1 MRRRALLAVPL
12 LVACVSADAT
22 SPAATSPAATSPA
35 AAPAPATTSRLE
47 TRLTVEEA
55 TRLGAPVRLRLE
67 LVNATGEAWS
77 FDGQQA
83 GINGSL
89 EVTGPDGATVP
100 YVGPS
105 CQTCGGPELL
115 PSGETA
121 VLFSGLDLGGQYL
134 LDRPGRY
141 TVRYAGRG
149 VSVDRGPVRGG
160 GVLWD
165 SKETVDPC
173 EVTFELAPG
182 EAPRGARITR
192 ALLSVAP
199 EGWWLTA
206 DGTSWALVS
215 TGGSGL
221 KSDAQGIRLREGAPA
236 VAGEV
241 PLGRVQGS
249 ELFLS
254 ATPGAATL
262 WPDYQARIEA
272 ALRAE

>member
-12 LVACVSADAT
+12 LVACASADA
-22 SPAATSPAATSPA
+22 PPPAATSPA
-35 AAPAPATTSRLE
+35 AAPASATTSRLE

-121 VLFSGLDLGGQYL
+121 VLFSGLDLGYL

-182 EAPRGARITR
+182 EVPRGARVTR
-192 ALLSVAP
+192 ALLSAAP

-221 KSDAQGIRLREGAPA
+221 KSDAQCVRLREGAPA
-236 VAGEV
+236 EPGEV
-241 PLGRVQGS
+241 QVGRG
-249 ELFLS
+249 LFLS
-254 ATPGAATL
+254 ASPGAAAL
-262 WPDYQARIEA
+262 WPEHRARIEA